1 MVINKK
7 DCIELLKNHDEFL
20 ILSHEHPDGDTL
32 GCAFA
37 LCEIL
42 RLMGKKRDFACCDEI
57 SKDFSYLSDSFSP
70 DEVTDPFIVAVDVAD
85 EKLLG
90 SLRDIY
96 GGRIDL
102 CIDHHLSNTH
112 YAKNSFVEERA
123 AACEII
129 YELSTELGVEPNR
142 YIRESLYTGISTD
155 TGCFRYQN
163 TTPETFRIVADLM
176 EKGIDSK
183 KINKLMFETKTKSSL
198 ALELLARKTLEYH
211 FDGKCAIITV
221 TQEMYE
227 ESGSG
232 EHECYTITAL
242 PRQIEGVLVGAVIK
256 QQKDGKFGISVR
268 TEGEIDASEI
278 CKKLGGGGHK
288 GAAGANF
295 TCPYDEGKALLLEA
309 IKSAL
314 DG

>member
-42 RLMGKKRDFACCDEI
+42 RLMGKKRSFACCDEI
-57 SKDFSYLSDSFSP
+57 SKDFSYLTASFSP

-96 GGRIDL
+96 GGKINL
-102 CIDHHLSNTH
+102 CIDHHLSNTL

-129 YELSTELGVEPNR
+129 YELAEEMGVELNK

-163 TTPETFRIVADLM
+163 TTPATFRIVADLM

-221 TQEMYE
+221 TQKMYE

-268 TEGEIDASEI
+268 TEGDIDASEI